1 MRTARHTALALILL
15 LDACSTHRL
24 PERYAHCSDLGTL
37 RLAAASANEAE
48 DHMRAQV
55 AIIGGDL
62 LLFNGTG
69 HAEDASAAPPALTQ
83 RRNVLAAPP
92 AESPSGKQPELTA
105 LEASIGSATEM
116 EQALWY
122 YGVALRCGRDTSDQ
136 RSAVSGG

>member
-1 MRTARHTALALILL
+1 MPSHGRANDSGNMRTARHTALALILL

-83 RRNVLAAPP
+83 RRNVLAATMPDLG
-92 AESPSGKQPELTA
+92 EEKRERR
-105 LEASIGSATEM
+105 GS
-116 EQALWY
+116 
-122 YGVALRCGRDTSDQ
+122 
-136 RSAVSGG
+136 